1 MVVEEVPKLGAE
13 QCATGVA
20 VLPGE
25 WAKLQLGW
33 TKQRLVGWTTQVL
46 SHDEN
51 HTAKNTKKCDIFKKH
66 IKHVIIDIIW

>member
-25 WAKLQLGW
+25 WAKLQLG
-33 TKQRLVGWTTQVL
+33 
-46 SHDEN
+46 
-51 HTAKNTKKCDIFKKH
+51 
-66 IKHVIIDIIW
+66 